1 LLFAIGSKLWSAVT
15 SHRFS
20 FGSKAATSRRHSIFG
35 FTYLQTAII
44 RCQRQPRLADG
55 LKAYLLIINLDQH
68 EVIVFVKACC
78 PDAASRIYT
87 PAEIV
92 AMESIACRRVIKLLF
107 F

>member
-1 LLFAIGSKLWSAVT
+1 
-15 SHRFS
+15 
-20 FGSKAATSRRHSIFG
+20 
-35 FTYLQTAII
+35 
-44 RCQRQPRLADG
+44 
-55 LKAYLLIINLDQH
+55 LLIINLDQH